1 MQQTV
6 HDRPPAAADVPVH
19 TRQLVIHTESQTF
32 TLDESDAPI
41 LIGREFPA
49 QIVISDD
56 RISRTHV
63 RIDCTP
69 SGWVAVDLSRNGTY
83 ADGIRQSTIAIH
95 DGMTIHLGH
104 PEGIPVA
111 FGDKPEA
118 FDDSRDVDDDDDSTG
133 ESAVVDPGI
142 AHAGAAV
149 AARREKM
156 KITQRHWA
164 RTGVV
169 NAGALINFE
178 KGRRWP
184 RKATRTKIEDAL
196 EWPHGTLERIRREG
210 NDPTPEN
217 SADVVTNTV
226 RASLMADA
234 LEISLTQINA
244 QIDALPAP
252 ADPDFSSRVSTVLAD
267 LRRLESVAA
276 NAAQTTTGASEV
288 ALMLSAIRRSYKDL
302 MLRAA
307 RAPGASF
314 GQRFYAARCRSELS
328 VEEAANAAGVSVD
341 TVAAAEADR
350 PLDSATM
357 TALTTALN
365 MLTRSQGA

>member
-6 HDRPPAAADVPVH
+6 HDRPPAVEEAPLHA
-19 TRQLVIHTESQTF
+19 RQLVIHTESQTF

-49 QIVISDD
+49 QIVINDD

-69 SGWVAVDLSRNGTY
+69 NGWVAVDQSRNGTY
-83 ADGIRQSTIAIH
+83 TDGARQSTIAIH

-111 FGDKPEA
+111 FGDKPAA
-118 FDDSRDVDDDDDSTG
+118 FDDSRGVAGDDDDDNTG

-156 KITQRHWA
+156 KITQRHLA

-196 EWPHGTLERIRREG
+196 DWPHGTLERIRREG
-210 NDPTPEN
+210 NDPAPES

-234 LEISLTQINA
+234 LEIALTTINA
-244 QIDALPAP
+244 KIDALPAP
-252 ADPDFSSRVSTVLAD
+252 ADPDFSSRVSAVLAD

-302 MLRAA
+302 MLRAS

-328 VEEAANAAGVSVD
+328 VEEAANAAGVSMDAV
-341 TVAAAEADR
+341 TTAEADR
-350 PLDSATM
+350 PLEPATM
-357 TALTTALN
+357 AALAAALN
-365 MLTRSQGA
+365 VLTRG

>member
-1 MQQTV
+1 MQTV
-6 HDRPPAAADVPVH
+6 HDRPPSAAAGLVH
-19 TRQLVIHTESQTF
+19 AKQLVIHTETQTF
-32 TLDESDAPI
+32 TLDEGDAPI
-41 LIGREFPA
+41 RIGREFPA

-63 RIDCTP
+63 RIDYTP
-69 SGWVAVDLSRNGTY
+69 SGWVAVDQSRNGTY
-83 ADGIRQSTIAIH
+83 ADGVKQSTITIR

-104 PEGIPVA
+104 PEGIPIA

-118 FDDSRDVDDDDDSTG
+118 LGDGPADADEDDSTG
-133 ESAVVDPGI
+133 ESSPVDPGI

-149 AARREKM
+149 AARREKL
-156 KITQRHWA
+156 KITQRHLA

-196 EWPHGTLERIRREG
+196 EWPHGTLERLRREG
-210 NDPTPEN
+210 NDTTPEN
-217 SADVVTNTV
+217 STDVVTNTV
-226 RASLMADA
+226 RASLMAGAVEVA
-234 LEISLTQINA
+234 LTTINA
-244 QIDALPAP
+244 AIDALPAP

-276 NAAQTTTGASEV
+276 NAAQTSTGASEV
-288 ALMLSAIRRSYKDL
+288 ALMLSAVRKTYKDL

-307 RAPGASF
+307 RSAGASF
-314 GQRFYAARCRSELS
+314 GQRFYAARYRSELS
-328 VEEAANAAGVSVD
+328 VEEAANTAGVSVD
-341 TVAAAEADR
+341 AVTSAEADI
-350 PLDSATM
+350 PLDPATM
-357 TALTTALN
+357 AALTSALN
-365 MLTRSQGA
+365 VLTRC

>member
-1 MQQTV
+1 MQTV
-6 HDRPPAAADVPVH
+6 HDRPPAAGAAPVH
-19 TRQLVIHTESQTF
+19 AKQLVIHTATQTY
-32 TLDESDAPI
+32 TLDEGDAPI
-41 LIGREFPA
+41 VIGREFPA
-49 QIVISDD
+49 QIVITDD
-56 RISRTHV
+56 RISRAHV
-63 RIDCTP
+63 CIDHT
-69 SGWVAVDLSRNGTY
+69 STGWVAVDQSRNGTY
-83 ADGIRQSTIAIH
+83 TDGTRQSTISIH

-111 FGDKPEA
+111 FGNKPPA
-118 FDDSRDVDDDDDSTG
+118 FDAAPADAADDDDSG
-133 ESAVVDPGI
+133 EFSVTDPGI
-142 AHAGAAV
+142 AYAGAAA
-149 AARREKM
+149 AARREELKL
-156 KITQRHWA
+156 TQRYLA

-210 NDPTPEN
+210 NDPAPES

-234 LEISLTQINA
+234 LEISLTTINA
-244 QIDALPAP
+244 SIDAMPAP

-276 NAAQTTTGASEV
+276 NAAQTTTGASEI

-302 MLRAA
+302 MLRAS

-328 VEEAANAAGVSVD
+328 VEEAANAAGVSMDAV
-341 TVAAAEADR
+341 TAAEADR
-350 PLDSATM
+350 PLDPATM
-357 TALTTALN
+357 AALTTALN
-365 MLTRSQGA
+365 VLTRG